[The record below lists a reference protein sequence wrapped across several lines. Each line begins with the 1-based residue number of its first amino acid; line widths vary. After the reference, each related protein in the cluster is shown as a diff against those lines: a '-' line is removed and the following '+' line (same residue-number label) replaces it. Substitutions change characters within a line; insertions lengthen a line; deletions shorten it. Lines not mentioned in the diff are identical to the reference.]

1 MLEPEK
7 PAFDAGDYLA
17 NAGHGR
23 RIVKLDGKRIFFSQG
38 DVADP
43 VFYLQCGRAK
53 LTVISRN
60 GQQATITVL
69 AAGDFFGEE
78 SLARAG
84 ALHTA
89 TATAITGCKA
99 LRIDREEMLYVLH
112 EERAISDLFM
122 NFLLARGM
130 RIQSELVDQ
139 LFYSSEKRL
148 ARVLLLMA
156 NFGGLVESEKP
167 IPAITLKG
175 LAEMIG
181 ESQASVSFLINRFR
195 VLGFIDYNGQI
206 RVRRTL
212 LNVILRDRLP
222 GDNTV
227 TPNIVDLAS

>member
-1 MLEPEK
+1 MHESEK
-7 PAFDAGDYLA
+7 PAFDAGAYLA
-17 NAGHGR
+17 NGGHGR
-23 RIVKLDGKRIFFSQG
+23 RIVKLDRKRIFFSQG
-38 DVADP
+38 DAADP
-43 VFYLQCGRAK
+43 VFYLQCGHAK
-53 LTVISRN
+53 LTVISKN

-78 SLARAG
+78 SLACAG

-89 TATAITGCKA
+89 TATAVTDCKA
-99 LRIDREEMLYVLH
+99 LRIDREEMLQVLH
-112 EERAISDLFM
+112 EEQAISNVFM
-122 NFLLARGM
+122 NFLLARGV

-148 ARVLLLMA
+148 ARALLLMA
-156 NFGGLVESEKP
+156 NFGGLAESEKP
-167 IPAITLKG
+167 IPDITVKS

-181 ESQASVSFLINRFR
+181 DSQASVSYLINRFR
-195 VLGFIDYNGQI
+195 DLGFIEYNGHI

-227 TPNIVDLAS
+227 TSKIVDLAS